1 MKKSKFRIAAMILL
15 CAMLLGGCGEP
26 LYNLTENEK
35 NIIVDYSAHLISK
48 FNARQTNGIVWVD
61 YEAEAEKAAELA
73 ARLEQ
78 EQEVPDETEE
88 AQGTEKAETT
98 AGDNTGD
105 VPEQGRSA
113 TLNELFGMQGISIE
127 YTGSALM
134 DDYVQDTYYAM
145 YPEAGKKFLV
155 LQIDVANTAGVDVEV
170 DNLVLKAR
178 FYADVNGS
186 GEVPSEL
193 SILQED
199 FAQLQSIVAADTVT
213 NAVLLFQVPDS
224 ITDIAD
230 LQLYVMMNGEK
241 SQIIL

>member
-1 MKKSKFRIAAMILL
+1 MKKTKLRVAAAILL

-78 EQEVPDETEE
+78 EIVEETEE
-88 AQGTEKAETT
+88 TQDSE
-98 AGDNTGD
+98 NTGESGGSD
-105 VPEQGRSA
+105 TQNEAEQGRSA

-127 YTGSALM
+127 YTGAALM

-145 YPEAGKKFLV
+145 YPEAGNKFLV

-178 FYADVNGS
+178 FYAVVNGG

-199 FAQLQSIVAADTVT
+199 FAQLQSTVAADTVT
-213 NAVLLFQVPDS
+213 QAVLLFQVPES
-224 ITDIAD
+224 VTDIAD